1 MWKMSFVVTTQRE
14 FLPIWVPPI
23 SFLGCFCHYL
33 DFWMT
38 IVHIVI
44 VFKIFISSIQ
54 VTFTDDLHSIYWPST
69 ALQKSVK
76 PVSSEKTINKNVIN
90 DVIIKLYWPF
100 CVGLTFY
107 FYLEARS
114 IGSESVSWHKTVT
127 WQGARSCTVH
137 SYVHICHRLPANKPE
152 TRVHELLFWGKLV

>member
-1 MWKMSFVVTTQRE
+1 MKWFCVMWKMSFVVMTQRE

-76 PVSSEKTINKNVIN
+76 SVSREKTIIKTLMN
-90 DVIIKLYWPF
+90 DGYFKAVLTILCRTNILFLPWSTIHWVRKCFLTQDSNLTRREGLYNAFICTYMPPF
-100 CVGLTFY
+100 
-107 FYLEARS
+107 AS
-114 IGSESVSWHKTVT
+114 
-127 WQGARSCTVH
+127 Q
-137 SYVHICHRLPANKPE
+137 
-152 TRVHELLFWGKLV
+152 